1 MSNSF
6 DERLAYVQ
14 EGDKVHL
21 ETRNGNYDVTV
32 DEVNY
37 TVNGDG
43 NVESVRITPENL
55 IEKGQIFTY
64 RRSKNNYLKPD
75 SFQPD
80 KVVYYELEDSWNSG
94 LGSEKA
100 LEKVAEVL
108 DWEDEQKKDHLEG
121 LTTS

>member
-64 RRSKNNYLKPD
+64 RRSQNNYLKPD

-80 KVVYYELEDSWNSG
+80 KVVDYELEDSWNSG

-108 DWEDEQKKDHLEG
+108 DWEDEQKKDPLEE

>member
-1 MSNSF
+1 MTNSF

-21 ETRNGNYDVTV
+21 ETRNGGYDVTV
-32 DEVNY
+32 DGINY

-43 NVESVRITPENL
+43 NVESVSIIPENL
-55 IEKGQIFTY
+55 MEKGQIFTY
-64 RRSKNNYLKPD
+64 RRSQNNYLQPD

-80 KVVYYELEDSWNSG
+80 KVVDYKLKDSWNRG

-108 DWEDEQKKDHLEG
+108 EWEDEQKKW
-121 LTTS
+121 S